1 METFAYAYIE
11 KTLVSGLEMIKLI
24 PFSEISIPVLLQF
37 LAVGVITGVIG
48 SCISIGKYLKS

>member
-1 METFAYAYIE
+1 
-11 KTLVSGLEMIKLI
+11 MIKLI
-24 PFSEISIPVLLQF
+24 PFSEISVAVLLQF